1 LLENIIVA
9 MENEKCGVD
18 ETESRKRAVA
28 SCQGSS
34 EILRRKIGVAISLF
48 KLILS

>member
-1 LLENIIVA
+1 
-9 MENEKCGVD
+9 MENEKCGAD

-34 EILRRKIGVAISLF
+34 EILRRKIGAAISLF